1 MAKQIVL
8 NKDLVLKVIAGI
20 ILAIFGLA
28 LNAVNDSYQEK
39 KALLYELKNEV
50 TVLETEIIG
59 IKMKQT
65 DFQNLHGKLWEKYD
79 NLRNN

>member
-8 NKDLVLKVIAGI
+8 NRDLVLKVIAGI
-20 ILAIFGLA
+20 ILAIFGLG
-28 LNAVNDSYQEK
+28 LNAVRDSYLEK

-65 DFQNLHGKLWEKYD
+65 DFQNLHGKLWEKHD